1 MGNRIKRRIL
11 SFVLTLLIVSL
22 FVFFFFFLALGD
34 SSSFVLSLEAS
45 SIAVEDYRRTM
56 GLDDN
61 IFIRYLRFLGNFFTL
76 NWGKTIGGEEIRK
89 VILDRLPVTLSLSFY
104 SILFS
109 TFFSILIVFFSLQK
123 RGMKESRIISILSS
137 AFLVLPSFLT
147 SLLLVLIFSLWLK
160 LFPVS
165 GYSRINNGF
174 FMHFR
179 SLFLPSLTLSLL
191 HSSLMMRIMYST
203 LKESLEMPYTNTA
216 LSKGMKEKS
225 LVVSS
230 ALKPSLPIFFTLI
243 SDSISSALGGSCV
256 VENVFALPGM
266 GSLMVKGAL
275 ERDASLVSTCVMVV
289 AFLVSFTFL
298 VTDILT
304 DAVDPRIRRSNEKA

>member
-22 FVFFFFFLALGD
+22 FVFSSVSLALGD
-34 SSSFVLSLEAS
+34 SSSFVLSDEAS
-45 SIAVEDYRRTM
+45 SMAVEDYRRTM

-165 GYSRINNGF
+165 GYSRINNGL

-225 LVVSS
+225 LVLSS

>member
-22 FVFFFFFLALGD
+22 FVFSSVSLALGD
-34 SSSFVLSLEAS
+34 SSSFVLSDEAS
-45 SIAVEDYRRTM
+45 SIAVEDYRRAM

-61 IFIRYLRFLGNFFTL
+61 IFIRYLRFLGNFFTM

>member
-1 MGNRIKRRIL
+1 MENRIKRRIL

-22 FVFFFFFLALGD
+22 FVFSSVSLALGD
-34 SSSFVLSLEAS
+34 SSSFVLSDEAS

>member
-22 FVFFFFFLALGD
+22 FVFSSVSLALGD
-34 SSSFVLSLEAS
+34 SSSFVLSDEAS

-61 IFIRYLRFLGNFFTL
+61 IFIRYLRFLGNFFTM

>member
-22 FVFFFFFLALGD
+22 FVFSSVSLALGD
-34 SSSFVLSLEAS
+34 SSSFVLSDEAS

-123 RGMKESRIISILSS
+123 RGMKESRVISIFSS

>member
-22 FVFFFFFLALGD
+22 FVFSSVSLALGD
-34 SSSFVLSLEAS
+34 SSSFVLSDEAS

-109 TFFSILIVFFSLQK
+109 TFFSFLIVFFSLQK

>member
-22 FVFFFFFLALGD
+22 FVFSSVSLALGD
-34 SSSFVLSLEAS
+34 SSSFVLSDEAS

-179 SLFLPSLTLSLL
+179 SLFLPSITLSLL

>member
-22 FVFFFFFLALGD
+22 FVFSSVSLALGD
-34 SSSFVLSLEAS
+34 SSSFVLSDEAS
-45 SIAVEDYRRTM
+45 SMAVEDYRRTM

-165 GYSRINNGF
+165 GYSRINNGL

>member
-22 FVFFFFFLALGD
+22 FVFSSVSLALGD
-34 SSSFVLSLEAS
+34 SSSFVLSDEAS
-45 SIAVEDYRRTM
+45 SMAVEDYRRTM

-137 AFLVLPSFLT
+137 AFLVLPSFLM

-304 DAVDPRIRRSNEKA
+304 DTVDPRIRRSNEKA

>member
-22 FVFFFFFLALGD
+22 FVFSSVSLALGD
-34 SSSFVLSLEAS
+34 SSSFVLSDEAS

-123 RGMKESRIISILSS
+123 RGMKKSRIISILSS

-174 FMHFR
+174 FMHLR

-304 DAVDPRIRRSNEKA
+304 DTVDPRIRRSNEKA

>member
-22 FVFFFFFLALGD
+22 FVFSSVSLALGD
-34 SSSFVLSLEAS
+34 SSSFVLSDEAS
-45 SIAVEDYRRTM
+45 SIAVEDYRRAM

-147 SLLLVLIFSLWLK
+147 SLLLVLIFSL
-160 LFPVS
+160 
-165 GYSRINNGF
+165 
-174 FMHFR
+174 
-179 SLFLPSLTLSLL
+179 
-191 HSSLMMRIMYST
+191 
-203 LKESLEMPYTNTA
+203 
-216 LSKGMKEKS
+216 
-225 LVVSS
+225 
-230 ALKPSLPIFFTLI
+230 
-243 SDSISSALGGSCV
+243 
-256 VENVFALPGM
+256 
-266 GSLMVKGAL
+266 
-275 ERDASLVSTCVMVV
+275 
-289 AFLVSFTFL
+289 
-298 VTDILT
+298 
-304 DAVDPRIRRSNEKA
+304 

>member
-22 FVFFFFFLALGD
+22 FVFSSVSLALGD
-34 SSSFVLSLEAS
+34 SSSFVLSDEAS

-174 FMHFR
+174 FMHCR

>member
-22 FVFFFFFLALGD
+22 FVFSSVSLALGD
-34 SSSFVLSLEAS
+34 SSSFVLSDEAS

-137 AFLVLPSFLT
+137 AFLVLPSFLM

-179 SLFLPSLTLSLL
+179 SLFLPSITLSLL

-304 DAVDPRIRRSNEKA
+304 DTVDPRIRRSNEKA

>member
-22 FVFFFFFLALGD
+22 FVFSSVSLALGD
-34 SSSFVLSLEAS
+34 SSSFVLSDEAS

-165 GYSRINNGF
+165 GYSRINNGLF
-174 FMHFR
+174 LHFR

-298 VTDILT
+298 VNDILT

>member
-22 FVFFFFFLALGD
+22 FVFSSVSLALGD
-34 SSSFVLSLEAS
+34 SSSFVLSDEAS

-147 SLLLVLIFSLWLK
+147 SLLLVLIFSLWLE

-225 LVVSS
+225 LVLSS

>member
-22 FVFFFFFLALGD
+22 FVFSSVSLALGD
-34 SSSFVLSLEAS
+34 SSSFVLSDEAS

-266 GSLMVKGAL
+266 GALMVKGAL

>member
-22 FVFFFFFLALGD
+22 FVFSSVSLALGD
-34 SSSFVLSLEAS
+34 SSSFVLSDEAS

-147 SLLLVLIFSLWLK
+147 SLLLVLIFSLWLE

-165 GYSRINNGF
+165 GYSRINNGL

-304 DAVDPRIRRSNEKA
+304 DTVDPRIRRSNEKA

>member
-22 FVFFFFFLALGD
+22 FVFSSVSLALGD
-34 SSSFVLSLEAS
+34 SSSFVLSDEAS

-61 IFIRYLRFLGNFFTL
+61 IFIRYLRFLGNFFTM

-104 SILFS
+104 SLYFS

>member
-22 FVFFFFFLALGD
+22 FAFSSVSLALGD
-34 SSSFVLSLEAS
+34 SSSFVLSDEAS

>member
-22 FVFFFFFLALGD
+22 FVFSSVSLALGD
-34 SSSFVLSLEAS
+34 SSSFVLSDEAS
-45 SIAVEDYRRTM
+45 SIAVEDYRRAM

-89 VILDRLPVTLSLSFY
+89 VILDRLPITLSLSFY

-165 GYSRINNGF
+165 GYSRINNGL

-304 DAVDPRIRRSNEKA
+304 DTVDPRIRRSNEKA

>member
-22 FVFFFFFLALGD
+22 FVFSSVSLALGD
-34 SSSFVLSLEAS
+34 SSSFVLSDEAS

-123 RGMKESRIISILSS
+123 RGMKESSVISILSS
-137 AFLVLPSFLT
+137 AFLVLPSFLM

-179 SLFLPSLTLSLL
+179 SLFLPSITLSLL

-304 DAVDPRIRRSNEKA
+304 DTVDPRIRRSNEKA

>member
-22 FVFFFFFLALGD
+22 FVFSSVSLALGD
-34 SSSFVLSLEAS
+34 SSSFVLSDEAS

-61 IFIRYLRFLGNFFTL
+61 IFIRYLRFFGNFFTL

-123 RGMKESRIISILSS
+123 RGMKSRIISILSS
-137 AFLVLPSFLT
+137 AFLVLPSFLM

-165 GYSRINNGF
+165 GYSRINNGL

-304 DAVDPRIRRSNEKA
+304 DTVDPRIRRSNEKA

>member
-22 FVFFFFFLALGD
+22 FVFSSVSLALGD
-34 SSSFVLSLEAS
+34 SSSFVLSDEAS
-45 SIAVEDYRRTM
+45 SMAVEDYRRTM

-165 GYSRINNGF
+165 GYSRINNGL

-304 DAVDPRIRRSNEKA
+304 DTVDPRIRRSNEKA

>member
-22 FVFFFFFLALGD
+22 FVFSSVSLALGD
-34 SSSFVLSLEAS
+34 SSSFVLSDEAS

-109 TFFSILIVFFSLQK
+109 TLFSILIVFFSLQK

>member
-22 FVFFFFFLALGD
+22 FVFSSVSLALGD
-34 SSSFVLSLEAS
+34 SSSFVLSDEAS

-304 DAVDPRIRRSNEKA
+304 DTVDPRIRRSNEKS

>member
-22 FVFFFFFLALGD
+22 FVFSSVSLALGD
-34 SSSFVLSLEAS
+34 SSSFVLSDEAS
-45 SIAVEDYRRTM
+45 SMAVEDYRRAM

-123 RGMKESRIISILSS
+123 RGMKKSRIISILSS

-304 DAVDPRIRRSNEKA
+304 DTVDPRIRRSNEKA

>member
-22 FVFFFFFLALGD
+22 FVFSSVSLALGD
-34 SSSFVLSLEAS
+34 SSSFVLSDEAS

-89 VILDRLPVTLSLSFY
+89 VILDRLPITLSLSFY

-123 RGMKESRIISILSS
+123 KGMKESRIISILSS

-304 DAVDPRIRRSNEKA
+304 DTVDPRIRRSNEKA

>member
-22 FVFFFFFLALGD
+22 FVFSSVSLALGD
-34 SSSFVLSLEAS
+34 SSSFVLSDEAS

-123 RGMKESRIISILSS
+123 RGMKESRIISMLSS

-147 SLLLVLIFSLWLK
+147 SLLLVLMFSLWLK

-165 GYSRINNGF
+165 GYSRINNGL

-256 VENVFALPGM
+256 VENVFALPGL

>member
-22 FVFFFFFLALGD
+22 FVFSSVSLALGD
-34 SSSFVLSLEAS
+34 SSSFVLSDEAS

-137 AFLVLPSFLT
+137 AFLVLPSFLM

-165 GYSRINNGF
+165 GYSRINNGLF
-174 FMHFR
+174 LHFR

>member
-22 FVFFFFFLALGD
+22 FVFSSVSLALGD
-34 SSSFVLSLEAS
+34 SSSFVLSDEAS
-45 SIAVEDYRRTM
+45 SMAVEDYRRTM

-109 TFFSILIVFFSLQK
+109 TFFSILVVFFSLQK
-123 RGMKESRIISILSS
+123 RGMKKSRIISILSS

-216 LSKGMKEKS
+216 LSKGMKEKN

-304 DAVDPRIRRSNEKA
+304 DTVDPRIRRSNEKA

>member
-22 FVFFFFFLALGD
+22 FVFSSVSLALGD
-34 SSSFVLSLEAS
+34 SSSFVLSDEAS

-243 SDSISSALGGSCV
+243 SDSISSALGGSFV

-304 DAVDPRIRRSNEKA
+304 DTVDPRIRRSNEKA

>member
-22 FVFFFFFLALGD
+22 FVFSSVSLALGD
-34 SSSFVLSLEAS
+34 SSSFVLSDEAS
-45 SIAVEDYRRTM
+45 SMAVEDYRRTM

-89 VILDRLPVTLSLSFY
+89 VILDRLPITLSLSFY

-165 GYSRINNGF
+165 GYSRINNGLF
-174 FMHFR
+174 LHFR

-304 DAVDPRIRRSNEKA
+304 DTVDPRIRRSNEKA

>member
-22 FVFFFFFLALGD
+22 FVFSSVSLALGD
-34 SSSFVLSLEAS
+34 SSSFVLSDEAS
-45 SIAVEDYRRTM
+45 SIAVDDYRRTM

-225 LVVSS
+225 LVLSS

>member
-22 FVFFFFFLALGD
+22 FVFSSVSLALGD
-34 SSSFVLSLEAS
+34 SSSFVLSDEAS

-123 RGMKESRIISILSS
+123 RGMKESRVISILSS

-165 GYSRINNGF
+165 GYSRINNGL

>member
-22 FVFFFFFLALGD
+22 FVFSSVSLALGD
-34 SSSFVLSLEAS
+34 SSSFVLSDEAS

-243 SDSISSALGGSCV
+243 SDSISSSLGGSCV

-304 DAVDPRIRRSNEKA
+304 DTVDPRIRRSNEKA

>member
-22 FVFFFFFLALGD
+22 FVFSSVSLALGD
-34 SSSFVLSLEAS
+34 SSSFVLSDEAS

-165 GYSRINNGF
+165 GYSRINNGL

-225 LVVSS
+225 LVLSS

-298 VTDILT
+298 VTDILA

>member
-22 FVFFFFFLALGD
+22 FVFSSVSLALGD
-34 SSSFVLSLEAS
+34 SSSFVLSDEAS

-137 AFLVLPSFLT
+137 AFLVLPSFLM

-304 DAVDPRIRRSNEKA
+304 DTVDPRIRRSNEKA

>member
-22 FVFFFFFLALGD
+22 FVFSSVSLALGD
-34 SSSFVLSLEAS
+34 SSSFVLSDEAS
-45 SIAVEDYRRTM
+45 SMAVEDYRRAM

-61 IFIRYLRFLGNFFTL
+61 IFIRYLRFFGNFFTL

-123 RGMKESRIISILSS
+123 RGMKESSVISILSS

-304 DAVDPRIRRSNEKA
+304 DTVDPRIRRSNEKA